1 MAFLTA
7 ASVQLDQKEKNHDDD
22 NAATN
27 QDEMTEDA
35 RDNINMNESD
45 AVWDTGRCELSLKSE
60 LKIIFERELPNK
72 GYGKCHAWLKNH
84 VVSTGVGNLSQM
96 GERNF
101 RDWMKGKRVAKRGVK
116 GCNLR
121 AFEDFV
127 SRHKSGAKGVCD
139 CFIEK

>member
-1 MAFLTA
+1 
-7 ASVQLDQKEKNHDDD
+7 
-22 NAATN
+22 
-27 QDEMTEDA
+27 MTEDA

-72 GYGKCHAWLKNH
+72 GYGKWHAWLNNH
-84 VVSTGVGNLSQM
+84 VVSTGVGILSRM

-101 RDWMKGKRVAKRGVK
+101 RDWMKGKRAAKRGVK

-127 SRHKSGAKGVCD
+127 SGYKSGAKCVLRIPPPLPPKKYPYCSYKSFTLFYPRLQA
-139 CFIEK
+139 CKFMYI